1 MSSDDPAGSRIPLMR
16 PSLRLRPVPILMLL
30 LLLLAPR
37 SGFAQDAEAARTAL
51 RQGGHVALLRHA
63 MAPGTGDAPGFRLDD
78 CATQRNLSPAGR
90 VQAKAIGANLR
101 WHGVRIAGVYSSQW
115 CRCLETAAL
124 LGLREVV
131 PLPSLNSFFT
141 EPEREAP
148 QMAAL
153 RAWLGEQRTESALV
167 LVTHQV
173 VITALTGIVPA
184 SGEIVVVRAE
194 QGGDLRLV
202 GRIPAPD

>member
-1 MSSDDPAGSRIPLMR
+1 MRSRP
-16 PSLRLRPVPILMLL
+16 RLRPAATLML

-37 SGFAQDAEAARTAL
+37 PSFAQDAEAAWAAL

-63 MAPGTGDAPGFRLDD
+63 VAPGTGDPPGFQLGD

-90 VQAKAIGANLR
+90 AQAKAIGANLR
-101 WHGVRIAGVYSSQW
+101 WHGLRIAGVYSSQW

-124 LGLREVV
+124 LGLGEVV
-131 PLPSLNSFFT
+131 PLPPLNSFFT
-141 EPEREAP
+141 EPEREAA

-153 RAWLGEQRTESALV
+153 RAWLGAQRTEGAIV

-184 SGEIVVVRAE
+184 SGEIVVVRPT
-194 QGGDLRLV
+194 QGGSLHLV
-202 GRIPAPD
+202 GRIPPPD

>member
-1 MSSDDPAGSRIPLMR
+1 MR
-16 PSLRLRPVPILMLL
+16 PRPRLRAIMIPML

-37 SGFAQDAEAARTAL
+37 PGFAQDAEAAWAAL
-51 RQGGHVALLRHA
+51 RQGGHVALVRHA
-63 MAPGTGDAPGFRLDD
+63 TAPGTGDPPGFRLDD

-101 WHGVRIAGVYSSQW
+101 WHGVRIDGVYSSQW
-115 CRCLETAAL
+115 CRCLETARLMGLGEVIAL
-124 LGLREVV
+124 
-131 PLPSLNSFFT
+131 PALNSFFT

-148 QMAAL
+148 QMAEL
-153 RAWLGEQRTESALV
+153 RVWLADQPQTGAIV

-184 SGEIVVVRAE
+184 SGEIVVVRPT
-194 QGGDLRLV
+194 QGGDLQLV

>member
-1 MSSDDPAGSRIPLMR
+1 M
-16 PSLRLRPVPILMLL
+16 PISPHLVGFVLSML

-37 SGFAQDAEAARTAL
+37 PGFAQHAEAAWTAL
-51 RQGGHVALLRHA
+51 RQGEHVALVRHA
-63 MAPGTGDAPGFRLDD
+63 LAPGTGDPASFRLDD
-78 CATQRNLSPAGR
+78 CSTQRNLSPAGR
-90 VQAKAIGANLR
+90 AQAKAIGANLR
-101 WHGVRIAGVYSSQW
+101 WHGVGVDGVYSSQW
-115 CRCLETAAL
+115 CRCLETARL
-124 LGLREVV
+124 MDLGEVM
-131 PLPSLNSFFT
+131 PLPSLNSFFA
-141 EPEREAP
+141 EPEREAA

-194 QGGDLRLV
+194 QGDLQLV